1 VTDLSVAPASLEPAR
16 PLPEPLD
23 DSQSGT
29 PARRLGS
36 ARRTSSLD
44 MVWPDGIG
52 TSLHLVGRARDLVTT
67 RTGDAVVVDEAAM
80 RAVVDIERR
89 ITAIEATPPRP
100 GIEELVGSQGGTY
113 LRSAID
119 AALPGEREAATP
131 LHLMLDDIA
140 GTSLIAGFVWTRH
153 MDPEEFAALRQ
164 HAPSGFGQRK
174 GKIICSGL
182 RPGGSAQAAFAG
194 ETESVHAIRTA
205 GPLITDDDAYA
216 WHEFPE
222 RPVVSM
228 RRHRRVDITP
238 VDDAYEIDAFFRD
251 SYWEPDGTEMA
262 LHEYNVVAVVDAT
275 DLTLRSVLATP
286 RVLPFPEC
294 QWAPEHAALLVGR
307 PVQSFRTDV
316 QTTLTELQ
324 ACTHLNDMLRCLTE
338 VPALAA
344 AIAAT
349 A

>member
-1 VTDLSVAPASLEPAR
+1 MTDISVAGPR
-16 PLPEPLD
+16 PLPDPLD
-23 DSQSGT
+23 DSQAGT
-29 PARRLGS
+29 PARRPGS

-67 RTGDAVVVDEAAM
+67 RSGDAVAVDAASIH
-80 RAVVDIERR
+80 AVVDNDRR
-89 ITAIEATPPRP
+89 VVAIDADPARP
-100 GIEELVGSQGGTY
+100 GIEGLVGAQGGTY
-113 LRSAID
+113 MRSAID

-131 LHLMLDDIA
+131 LHVMLDDIA

-153 MDPEEFAALRQ
+153 MPPAEFAALRRS
-164 HAPSGFGQRK
+164 APSGFGQRK

-182 RPGGSAQAAFAG
+182 RPGGSAQQAFAG
-194 ETESVHAIRTA
+194 EIESVHAIRTA
-205 GPLITDDDAYA
+205 GPLVIDDDELA

-228 RRHRRVDITP
+228 RRHRRVDVTP
-238 VDDAYEIDAFFRD
+238 VDGMLEIDSFFRD

-262 LHEYNVVAVVDAT
+262 LHEYTVVATVDVS
-275 DLTLRSVLATP
+275 DLTLRSVEATP

-294 QWAPEHAALLVGR
+294 QWAPEHVALLIGR
-307 PVQSFRTDV
+307 PVHTFRSDV

-344 AIAAT
+344 AVAAHT
-349 A
+349 H